1 MLVPLFLH
9 INCVVEHVWYHA
21 TKSATCGFS
30 VFGTTTWGK
39 KIQFPKNACCQGD
52 GSRMHNANS
61 KQILELIKDL

>member
-39 KIQFPKNACCQGD
+39 RYNFQKTHVVKGMALEL
-52 GSRMHNANS
+52 ANS
-61 KQILELIKDL
+61 KQTLELIKDL